1 MNKPRDKQVPILFLD
16 LDGTVRKGFD
26 ELGKFV
32 NCADDVE
39 IFPEV
44 PKLIESY
51 KKKGFRIVGITNQ
64 GGISLGLMTEE
75 NLKNNIRR
83 TYDLCNGNF
92 DLIMACVHHPDSH
105 VKQMSRCF
113 CRKPRIGNVVLA
125 CQQLGE
131 RYRGE
136 YYPPHLSLFVG
147 DREEDKECA
156 DRSNIDFMWA
166 KDWRKKDSEDAS

>member
-1 MNKPRDKQVPILFLD
+1 VTTDKQVPILFLD

-26 ELGKFV
+26 EIGKFV
-32 NCADDVE
+32 NCVGDVE

-44 PKLIESY
+44 PKLIENY

-64 GGISLGLMTEE
+64 GDISLGLMTEQNLRE
-75 NLKNNIRR
+75 NINR
-83 TYDLCNGNF
+83 TNSLCDNKF
-92 DLIMACVHHPDSH
+92 DLILACQHHPDSH

-125 CQQLGE
+125 CCLLGQ

-136 YYPPHLSLFVG
+136 YYPPHICLFVG
-147 DREEDKECA
+147 DREEDRQCA
-156 DRSNIDFMWA
+156 ENANIDFIWA
-166 KDWRKKDSEDAS
+166 KDWRKKKLEAMA